1 MNDISKQTNKQR
13 VALVTG
19 ATGFVGSHL
28 ARRLVREGWQVHVLS
43 RAGSH
48 LPDAGEFAQVTSH
61 IHDGST
67 EDMVR
72 CVAQAKPDV
81 VFHLAS
87 LFLSQHATKDI
98 DALIQSNVLFGNQ
111 LLEAMKVNEVNCLI
125 NTGTSWQ
132 HYDNEDYN
140 PVCLYAATK
149 QAFEA
154 LLEYYVQA
162 CGIKAITL
170 KLFDTYGPNDPRP
183 KLFHL
188 LNKAANS
195 GETLDMSAGEQ
206 LIDLVHIDDVVE
218 AYLIAA
224 QRLLEGKVA
233 KHETYAVSSG
243 RPLPLKELVQLYAEV
258 TKQTVNVNWG
268 ARLYRYREVMVPW
281 NCGVGLAGW
290 RPKLTLEEGMQ
301 KIVPARSGKN

>member
-1 MNDISKQTNKQR
+1 MSEVNTKNAKQR

-19 ATGFVGSHL
+19 ATGFVGSNIV
-28 ARRLVREGWQVHVLS
+28 RRLVREGWQVHILCRADSRMPAISELS
-43 RAGSH
+43 
-48 LPDAGEFAQVTSH
+48 QVTKH

-67 EDMVR
+67 ESMVR
-72 CVAQAKPDV
+72 CVEHAKPDV

-111 LLEAMKVNEVNCLI
+111 LLEAMKINEVKYII

-132 HYDNEDYN
+132 HYNNEDYN

-154 LLEYYVQA
+154 LLEYYIQA
-162 CGIKAITL
+162 CGINAITL

-188 LNKAANS
+188 LNKAAAT
-195 GETLDMSAGEQ
+195 GEPLGMSAGEQ
-206 LIDLVHIDDVVE
+206 LIDLVYIDDVAE

-224 QRLLEGKVA
+224 QRLLEGKVTM
-233 KHETYAVSSG
+233 HETYAVSSG
-243 RPLPLKELVQLYAEV
+243 QPLPLKELVQLYADV

-268 ARLYRYREVMVPW
+268 ARPYRYREVMMPW
-281 NCGVGLAGW
+281 SRGAELPNWQATTSLADGLNQ
-290 RPKLTLEEGMQ
+290 TTDVM
-301 KIVPARSGKN
+301 